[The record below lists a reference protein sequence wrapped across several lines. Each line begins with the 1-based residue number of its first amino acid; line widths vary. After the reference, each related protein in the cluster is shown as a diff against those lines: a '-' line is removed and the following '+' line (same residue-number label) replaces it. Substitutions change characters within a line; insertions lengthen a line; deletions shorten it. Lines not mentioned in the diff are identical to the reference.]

1 MRVRGALAGLV
12 LAAALVAGCGGD
24 GDGDSGDGGGPTT
37 EDTGDDGG
45 DTATGEG
52 ERATSRAC
60 GLLTTD
66 EVSELFGEPAEV
78 VPGEAG
84 VDDVA
89 SNCLWQAE
97 VGDADAPTLYQLELS
112 VYGGGEPLDSSLWG
126 GEPEPLDGPGDEAFV
141 VRSDATGGT
150 TAGFREDGTAV
161 LLRYGILLGE
171 DAPDPSTQSDEVVGL
186 LEDVA
191 ERLG

>member
-1 MRVRGALAGLV
+1 MRVRGALGGLA
-12 LAAALVAGCGGD
+12 LTAALVAGCGGD
-24 GDGDSGDGGGPTT
+24 GDGGDTGGSTT
-37 EDTGDDGG
+37 EDTGDGG

-52 ERATSRAC
+52 DGATSRAC

-66 EVSELFGEPAEV
+66 EVGELFGEPAEV

>member
-1 MRVRGALAGLV
+1 MRGALAGLA

-24 GDGDSGDGGGPTT
+24 GDGGDARGSTT
-37 EDTGDDGG
+37 EDAGDGG

-52 ERATSRAC
+52 ATSRAC
-60 GLLTTD
+60 GLLTTA
-66 EVSELFGEPAEV
+66 EVGELFGEPAQV
-78 VPGEAG
+78 VPGEPG

-97 VGDADAPTLYQLELS
+97 VGDADAPTLYQLQLS
-112 VYGGGEPLDSSLWG
+112 VYEGGEPLDSSLWG
-126 GEPEPLDGPGDEAFV
+126 GEPEPLDGPGDDAFV

-171 DAPDPSTQSDEVVGL
+171 DAPDASAQSDEVVGL